1 MKYKPLALILLLS
14 AFMSCGPTTKMTA
27 TWRASDDGQSFKNI
41 AVIAIAKNLEARK
54 TVEAMVEDKLI
65 KAGIRATAGLTF
77 LPPNATKDNIP
88 VDVVKQFLLVEGFDA
103 VITISLLGKEDTR
116 RYVSGSYAY
125 APAYAYSFNDYYGG
139 MYSYIY
145 SPGYY
150 AGSLDIFLETNLF
163 TWPEGELVWSG
174 QSETYDV
181 TNLERSAD
189 TFSDILVKEIV
200 ESKVI
205 VP

>member
-1 MKYKPLALILLLS
+1 MKSKILTFTILLS
-14 AFMSCGPTTKMTA
+14 IFMSCCQTTKMTA
-27 TWRASDDGQSFKNI
+27 TWKASDESQSFKNI

-54 TVEAMVEDKLI
+54 TVEAMVEEKLI

-88 VDVVKQFLLVEGFDA
+88 ADVVKQFLLVEGFDA
-103 VITISLLGKEDTR
+103 VLTISLLGKDDTR
-116 RYVSGSYAY
+116 RYVSGSYGY
-125 APAYAYSFNDYYGG
+125 VPSYGYSFNDYYGG
-139 MYSYIY
+139 MYSYMY

-150 AGSLDIFLETNLF
+150 AGSLDVFLETNLV
-163 TWPEGELVWSG
+163 TYPAGELVWCG

-181 TNLERSAD
+181 TNIERSAD
-189 TFSDILVKEIV
+189 MFSDVLVREIV
-200 ESKVI
+200 ESKII